1 MEAVEGRLSRL
12 QQGYDSH
19 VADLDVKAEE
29 ARADLC
35 RDYIQFTDGV
45 KSQLGRFDEDGTH
58 TQELRELKRAHTDV
72 HEDHEQRWNRLMEEI
87 RERDA
92 EIQALHEKLQ
102 SAVMDGF
109 KAVDKQFREV
119 LTNQVTTVRK
129 ELKAELGALEKGEME
144 NSFEEAMAQH
154 ANSLQNRM
162 ETTQDHSDKKHKELQ
177 VSVERR
183 HREYQMANSARDA
196 AVDERLGEEQAARQ
210 SLGKECGVK
219 LH

>member
-1 MEAVEGRLSRL
+1 
-12 QQGYDSH
+12 
-19 VADLDVKAEE
+19 
-29 ARADLC
+29 
-35 RDYIQFTDGV
+35 
-45 KSQLGRFDEDGTH
+45 
-58 TQELRELKRAHTDV
+58 
-72 HEDHEQRWNRLMEEI
+72 MEEI

-119 LTNQVTTVRK
+119 VTTQVTTVRK
-129 ELKAELGALEKGEME
+129 ELKAEMEALKKGETE
-144 NSFEEAMAQH
+144 NSFEEAMTHH

-162 ETTQDHSDKKHKELQ
+162 EATQDHSDKKHKELQ

-196 AVDERLGEEQAARQ
+196 AVDERLDEEQAARQ

-219 LH
+219 LHAITYALLDVIEEVELTGTVAEAREKRARLHRDLCARLGGAVAALDGPAATEGRSPTSATAATAAAAKV